1 MYIIYNY
8 LTFPKDKID
17 FLFTF
22 YISIW
27 FGTDYR
33 FCIQINRLETV
44 SFELLKSAGLLERLS
59 FESIKVV
66 NVYKTVS

>member
-1 MYIIYNY
+1 MYIIYNN
-8 LTFPKDKID
+8 LAFPKDKID

-44 SFELLKSAGLLERLS
+44 SFELLESAGLLERLS
-59 FESIKVV
+59 FECIKVV
-66 NVYKTVS
+66 YVYKTVS